1 MEESRT
7 PSPTSEKSNSEIK
20 SSDSFQELMQ
30 IIKNERT
37 KESTIISTDGFEV
50 MNDSTSFWTDI
61 FTKYFIDPSKLPD
74 DQRDDMLFYVR
85 KTHNPKNKSFTF
97 RPEIEVYRRDSKSLP
112 ALEDKTI
119 DWEETVYMNIIS
131 HQLVYTATCAVCT
144 RTSEHHLQILRKFS
158 QRVYPSPS
166 KRRMDDK
173 GTEEELTYP
182 NIYFT
187 VDNFEEAFG
196 DIVVRDGELVSVEL
210 TASDRHGR
218 AQGVIFLGA
227 VRYEVLKKVYDA
239 RLSLTS
245 KMMQTMSL
253 GMIKQNK
260 RVEFVRM
267 RGPKSKGH
275 AEIAVSRVPGS
286 GPETP
291 NKENFKLEDFNDEQA
306 QDPNQQNQYTHRRMS
321 DPSESFSSLVR
332 GGIRRLSMKKS
343 RSETEDVNAG
353 IVNCQEVEATTLQS
367 ELEQSTHANGF
378 LGKAFG
384 QAWMLFKEQKR
395 ATSVALN
402 SYLTYITLPWHWIIA
417 DLMDAQQKPVLT
429 S

>member
-1 MEESRT
+1 
-7 PSPTSEKSNSEIK
+7 
-20 SSDSFQELMQ
+20 
-30 IIKNERT
+30 
-37 KESTIISTDGFEV
+37 
-50 MNDSTSFWTDI
+50 
-61 FTKYFIDPSKLPD
+61 
-74 DQRDDMLFYVR
+74 
-85 KTHNPKNKSFTF
+85 
-97 RPEIEVYRRDSKSLP
+97 
-112 ALEDKTI
+112 
-119 DWEETVYMNIIS
+119 
-131 HQLVYTATCAVCT
+131 
-144 RTSEHHLQILRKFS
+144 
-158 QRVYPSPS
+158 
-166 KRRMDDK
+166 
-173 GTEEELTYP
+173 
-182 NIYFT
+182 
-187 VDNFEEAFG
+187 
-196 DIVVRDGELVSVEL
+196 
-210 TASDRHGR
+210 
-218 AQGVIFLGA
+218 
-227 VRYEVLKKVYDA
+227 
-239 RLSLTS
+239 
-245 KMMQTMSL
+245 
-253 GMIKQNK
+253 
-260 RVEFVRM
+260 M

-417 DLMDAQQKPVLT
+417 DLIDAQQKPVLT